1 MASAATKAPKTP
13 KKQSDGTGTPKPRNL
28 ANSSGENV
36 TLDDNGAVV
45 FSSGRLRSAY
55 DPQLLELQKQ
65 TNAKV
70 AEGQLELAG
79 RTARRFADPRT
90 KNSILGRAKELKMK
104 IQCSLGPDG
113 ALYVRIDPS
122 EYTESEN

>member
-1 MASAATKAPKTP
+1 MAAAATKTPKAPK
-13 KKQSDGTGTPKPRNL
+13 KNDGVTKPRNL
-28 ANSSGENV
+28 ANSSGENY
-36 TLDDNGAVV
+36 GAVV

-79 RTARRFADPRT
+79 RTARRFTDPRT

-122 EYTESEN
+122 EYTDSDN